1 MLKSRIKI
9 VIAEAET
16 ATGNKINRTELAA
29 SLGITPIYL
38 SAIIS
43 GKKVPNTEL
52 VFKLAKILE
61 RKVDDLYV
69 YEEEYI
75 CHSEDGI

>member
-9 VIAEAET
+9 VIAESET

-29 SLGITPIYL
+29 LLGITPIYL

-52 VFKLAKILE
+52 VFKLAKLLD
-61 RKVDDLYV
+61 RKVDDLYI
-69 YEEEYI
+69 YEEE
-75 CHSEDGI
+75 